1 VATAHPGLVVKFG
14 GHAMAAGLTIAC
26 SDYERF
32 TEVLTAVVDASVTE
46 EILAPIKL
54 SDGPLSSDFFT
65 LECARS
71 LRFYQPWGQHFPE
84 PLFDN
89 HFDVKSVRILSE
101 QHAKLEVALSG
112 ERVCF
117 SAIAFNVDT
126 GFYLQH
132 EGRSLRLLYKL
143 DINSYRGTQSLQLMI
158 EYAESTLQHSL

>member
-1 VATAHPGLVVKFG
+1 IEA
-14 GHAMAAGLTIAC
+14 LTDA
-26 SDYERF
+26 
-32 TEVLTAVVDASVTE
+32 VDASVTE

-71 LRFYQPWGQHFPE
+71 LRFYQPWGQYFPE

-89 HFDVKSVRILSE
+89 HFDIKRVRILSE

-112 ERVCF
+112 EQMSF
-117 SAIAFNVDT
+117 SAIAFNVDPE
-126 GFYLQH
+126 FYLHH

-158 EYAESTLQHSL
+158 EHAESALQHSL